1 MPQQG
6 KILIVDDDQ
15 DILLSLRLFLKQHF
29 ASVVTE
35 HNPHHI
41 PRLLRQHEFD
51 LVLLDLNFRRQD
63 QAGDEGNFW
72 LKKMLAL
79 QPQLGV
85 IMITAYASVPA
96 AVRAVKNGALD
107 FIEKPWRNAQ
117 LLKTLK
123 DALQL
128 STSKARPT
136 QKAKVPHPTTIIGE
150 SPILKQVL
158 NHTEK
163 VAHTDAN
170 VLILGENGTGKEL
183 LARFLHERSKRAGE
197 VFVKVDLGSIS
208 DSLFASELFGHVK
221 GAFTDAKMDRIGY
234 FESAK
239 GGTLFFD
246 EIGNLS
252 LPLQAKLLQA
262 IQERQIRK
270 VGSNNLIDLDVRLV
284 CATNMPLAQMVQ
296 EGRFRQDLLYRMN
309 TIELELPPLRERPED
324 IPLLVQHFLNLY
336 RVKYEKPDLQLSA
349 AASEKLSTFTWPG
362 NVRELQHVVE
372 RAVILSET
380 KMIAASD
387 FKWST
392 TQRGEANQLLSSYN
406 LEDMEKQLVEK
417 ALHKNQGNIS
427 KAAKALGI
435 TRAALYRR
443 MEKYKL

>member
-1 MPQQG
+1 MLQQG

-15 DILLSLRLFLKQHF
+15 DILLSLRLFLKKHF
-29 ASVVTE
+29 TSVVTE

-41 PRLLRQHEFD
+41 PRLLRQHDFD

-72 LKKMLAL
+72 LKKMLSL
-79 QPQLGV
+79 QPQLGI

-107 FIEKPWRNAQ
+107 FVEKPWRNEE
-117 LLKTLK
+117 LLKTLQN
-123 DALQL
+123 ALQL
-128 STSKARPT
+128 STSKAK
-136 QKAKVPHPTTIIGE
+136 QKQVEKGSQTATIIGE
-150 SPILKQVL
+150 SPLLKQVL
-158 NHTEK
+158 SNAEK
-163 VAHTDAN
+163 VAYTDAN

-183 LARFLHERSKRAGE
+183 LARFLHERSKRSGE

-208 DSLFASELFGHVK
+208 DGLFASELFGHVK
-221 GAFTDAKMDRIGY
+221 GAFTDAKMDRVGY

-270 VGSNNLIDLDVRLV
+270 VGSNDLIDLDIRLV
-284 CATNMPLAQMVQ
+284 CATNMPLAQMV
-296 EGRFRQDLLYRMN
+296 EAGRFRQDLLYRMN
-309 TIELELPPLRERPED
+309 TIELELPPLRKRPED
-324 IPLLVQHFLNLY
+324 IPLLAKHFLELY
-336 RVKYEKPDLQLSA
+336 IEKYEKVDLQLSTA
-349 AASEKLSTFTWPG
+349 AYEKLSAFTWPG
-362 NVRELQHVVE
+362 NVRELQHAVE

-380 KMIAASD
+380 TVITPND
-387 FKWST
+387 FKWRMSNRT
-392 TQRGEANQLLSSYN
+392 AANQLFSSYN

-417 ALHKNQGNIS
+417 ALQKNQGNIS